1 MNKSARPRGLGRGL
15 DALLPLNPRDMAGSG
30 PKASLFLCAIERIT
44 PCKTQPRQHFDAAA
58 LDELTASIQS
68 HGLLEPLVVRRLASG
83 DRFEIVAGERRWRAA
98 QRAGLHEV
106 PVHVREVS
114 DQSAFELALVEN
126 VQREDLNPI
135 ELAEA
140 LGRLIAEYSYTQES
154 LASLLNRDRSTLA
167 NALRLLKLPE
177 KVRQLVINGQLSE
190 GHARALLGAPDE
202 TSMTQLAEKAVAR
215 KLSVRQIEALVRAAK
230 SEAAGD
236 SPAPGTPEGKSPGVR
251 DLEGR
256 LARRYGTRCEL
267 RDHNGK
273 GEIVI
278 RYSDL
283 DELDRILEQMF
294 AAAGALSAAGS
305 SAAVP
310 SAPGP
315 SAAVPS
321 AAGSTGA
328 TAAATGKKAAGRA

>member
-1 MNKSARPRGLGRGL
+1 MSKVARPRGLGRGL
-15 DALLPLNPRDMAGSG
+15 DALLPLNNPPPEAPSSSTSRAT
-30 PKASLFLCAIERIT
+30 LFVCGIEKIV

-58 LDELTASIQS
+58 LDELTASIQL
-68 HGLLEPLVVRRLASG
+68 HGLLEPLVVRRLAG
-83 DRFEIVAGERRWRAA
+83 QDRFEIVAGERRWRAA

-106 PVHVREVS
+106 PVHVREVT

-135 ELAEA
+135 EFAEA
-140 LGRLIAEYSYTQES
+140 LGRLIADYSYTQDS

-177 KVRQLVINGQLSE
+177 KVRELVIAGQLSE

-202 TSMTQLAEKAVAR
+202 ASMTQLAEKAAAR
-215 KLSVRQIEALVRAAK
+215 KLSVRQTEAMVRALKLAPNG
-230 SEAAGD
+230 SAG
-236 SPAPGTPEGKSPGVR
+236 SPAPEGKSPGVR

-256 LARRYGTRCEL
+256 LARRYGTRCEV
-267 RDHNGK
+267 RDQNGK

-294 AAAGALSAAGS
+294 VAS
-305 SAAVP
+305 
-310 SAPGP
+310 
-315 SAAVPS
+315 
-321 AAGSTGA
+321 
-328 TAAATGKKAAGRA
+328 

>member
-15 DALLPLNPRDMAGSG
+15 DALLPLNPQSESPSSG
-30 PKASLFLCAIERIT
+30 TKPSALFLCAIEKIA
-44 PCKTQPRQHFDAAA
+44 PCKTQPRQHFDATA

-68 HGLLEPLVVRRLASG
+68 HGLLEPLVVRRIAGG

-114 DQSAFELALVEN
+114 AQNAFELALVEN

-135 ELAEA
+135 EFAEA

-177 KVRQLVINGQLSE
+177 KVREYVINGQLSE

-202 TSMTQLAEKAVAR
+202 LSMTQLAEKAVAR
-215 KLSVRQIEALVRAAK
+215 KLNVRQIEALVRAAK
-230 SEAAGD
+230 SSASGTTPDPEAA
-236 SPAPGTPEGKSPGVR
+236 EGKSAGVR
-251 DLEGR
+251 DLEVR

-267 RDHNGK
+267 RDHKGK

-294 AAAGALSAAGS
+294 AGA
-305 SAAVP
+305 
-310 SAPGP
+310 
-315 SAAVPS
+315 
-321 AAGSTGA
+321 
-328 TAAATGKKAAGRA
+328 